1 LREKKI
7 QILMTNL
14 LELAHLKVKLLLKVT
29 KYEYEFKSFRKLNII
44 FYKGSFFIY
53 TLYISYIEEFL

>member
-1 LREKKI
+1 
-7 QILMTNL
+7 MTNL

>member
-1 LREKKI
+1 MKLKKI

-29 KYEYEFKSFRKLNII
+29 KYEYEFINI
-44 FYKGSFFIY
+44 F
-53 TLYISYIEEFL
+53 EN